1 MVKAW
6 NILQTKHWHWKHCNH
21 PTVY

>member
-6 NILQTKHWHWKHCNH
+6 NILQTKYWHWKHCNH